1 MVNFE
6 ENELSLLK
14 IENMKDYQVENYR
27 KLLLEAIQADNVA
40 GILRGEKRYRI
51 EPPTSVPDVF
61 PTDIFQVLAEY
72 FYKQNDVEKIQDI
85 LEGGLIELSQR
96 STVDLYISVLF
107 FDAILFMEEKN
118 IASFTIHRSTVA
130 QAIAKGIKKF
140 QNELNDSVT
149 FPNGLVK
156 IKPMNQLERL
166 NQKYQKN
173 EWFSLLRDSDGS
185 CNTL

>member
-1 MVNFE
+1 MVNFA
-6 ENELSLLK
+6 ENELSLFEIGDK
-14 IENMKDYQVENYR
+14 RDYQMKNYR

-72 FYKQNDVEKIQDI
+72 FYKQNDIEKIQDI

-96 STVDLYISVLF
+96 SAVDLYISVLF

-130 QAIAKGIKKF
+130 QAISKGVKLF
-140 QNELNDSVT
+140 QKELNDSIT
-149 FPNGLVK
+149 FLNGLVK
-156 IKPMNQLERL
+156 IKPMSQVERFD
-166 NQKYQKN
+166 QKYQKN
-173 EWFSLLRDSDGS
+173 QGVSIIE
-185 CNTL
+185 